1 MSLVLA
7 MAVATLL
14 SMLIGELVPKNMAIA
29 LSFPIGKAVAR
40 PQLVFTAIFKPA
52 IVVLNGFS
60 NKVLN
65 VFGLEAKEE
74 ISGARTP
81 AELAS
86 LVRRSAAMGTLDA
99 GTANFIARTLK
110 FSGRTAADVMTP
122 RIRVET
128 IDADQPV
135 SDIVEAAKRTGYS
148 RFPVIGE
155 SSDDIRGVVHIKKAI
170 AVPADRRAKLEA
182 GAIMTDVLRVPET
195 IHLDALLAELREG
208 NLQLAVVLDE
218 YGGTAGIATL
228 EDLVEEIV
236 GEVADEHD
244 KVRPG
249 LLQSASG
256 DWYFPGLLRPDELS
270 EQIPGLTVPD
280 EAAYETVGGYV
291 MSQLGRIAAV
301 GDTVDVGGGTL
312 SVTRMD
318 GRRIDRICFRPVRG
332 VRRRPARRARQV
344 PHERLGRNP
353 LACRPAGRQRLLRGR
368 RVRRHVGPPQPDRAA
383 GRGRFQARPDHP
395 AGHGK
400 RLPDARLRPAGHH
413 RLLAADPAGGRA
425 GDPPPAG
432 RAAGSGRASPMEVAD
447 IVAFAVALLVV
458 TFLHVTFGEM
468 VPKNISVSVADK
480 AALLLAPPLMF
491 IARLVKP
498 VIVALNW
505 SANHI
510 LKLMRIEPKDE
521 VTSSFTLEEVQSI
534 VQEST
539 RHGLVD
545 DDAGLITGAL
555 EFSEHT
561 ASRVMVPLDKLV
573 MLKAAT
579 TPVEFEK
586 AVSRTGFSRFP
597 MLDDDGMLSGYL
609 HIKDVLSIPDAG
621 YHQPIAESRIRSLA
635 NLAMDDEIE
644 KAMSVMQR
652 TGSHLARVIGPDGLT
667 QGVLFLEDVI
677 EQLVGEIRDATQA
690 TGYRRLGQP
699 DGQLTA
705 AVEHGPG
712 TAVHAAYP

>member
-1 MSLVLA
+1 MEWLLLTAGLLLILGTGFFVAVEFSLVALDQATVQRAVDNGDTAAAPLLRCLKSLSTQLSSCQLGITMTTLLTGYVMEPSVGALLEGPLTVLGLPEAAAASVSLVLA
-7 MAVATLL
+7 MAIATLL

-29 LSFPIGKAVAR
+29 LSFPIGKALAR

-86 LVRRSAAMGTLDA
+86 LVRRSAAMGTLDP
-99 GTANFIARTLK
+99 GTANFVARTLK
-110 FSGRTAADVMTP
+110 FSSRTAADVMTP

-155 SSDDIRGVVHIKKAI
+155 SSDDIRGVVHVKKAI
-170 AVPADRRAKLEA
+170 AVPSGRRANLEA

-291 MSQLGRIAAV
+291 MSKLGRIATA
-301 GDTVDVGGGTL
+301 GDTVDVGGGSL

-318 GRRIDRICFRPVRG
+318 GRRIDRICFRP
-332 VRRRPARRARQV
+332 
-344 PHERLGRNP
+344 
-353 LACRPAGRQRLLRGR
+353 
-368 RVRRHVGPPQPDRAA
+368 
-383 GRGRFQARPDHP
+383 
-395 AGHGK
+395 
-400 RLPDARLRPAGHH
+400 
-413 RLLAADPAGGRA
+413 
-425 GDPPPAG
+425 
-432 RAAGSGRASPMEVAD
+432 
-447 IVAFAVALLVV
+447 
-458 TFLHVTFGEM
+458 
-468 VPKNISVSVADK
+468 
-480 AALLLAPPLMF
+480 
-491 IARLVKP
+491 
-498 VIVALNW
+498 
-505 SANHI
+505 
-510 LKLMRIEPKDE
+510 
-521 VTSSFTLEEVQSI
+521 
-534 VQEST
+534 
-539 RHGLVD
+539 
-545 DDAGLITGAL
+545 
-555 EFSEHT
+555 
-561 ASRVMVPLDKLV
+561 
-573 MLKAAT
+573 
-579 TPVEFEK
+579 
-586 AVSRTGFSRFP
+586 
-597 MLDDDGMLSGYL
+597 
-609 HIKDVLSIPDAG
+609 
-621 YHQPIAESRIRSLA
+621 
-635 NLAMDDEIE
+635 
-644 KAMSVMQR
+644 
-652 TGSHLARVIGPDGLT
+652 ARVSGAERGDSQTSG
-667 QGVLFLEDVI
+667 Q
-677 EQLVGEIRDATQA
+677 VG
-690 TGYRRLGQP
+690 
-699 DGQLTA
+699 A
-705 AVEHGPG
+705 A
-712 TAVHAAYP
+712 